1 MTGGSGFLGSH
12 VVRQLEDSQVYA
24 PGHSE
29 LDLTDRAAVDHFV
42 GSKGVQRVVHAAGFV
57 GGIALNR
64 QYPGR
69 MIVDNLRMGVNVLET
84 CARHGAE
91 VCIVSTVCA
100 YPESAPVPTP
110 ESALFEGPSADDTG
124 FYGTAKRTLYMVA
137 EGLARERG
145 LVFTYIIPTN
155 MYGPGD
161 HYEDDRSHVVAA
173 LLARM
178 HRAKTQ
184 DLPSVTVW
192 GDGTQT
198 RDLIYVEDAAR
209 GILACR
215 DPRCRRRAVN
225 LGSGQE
231 LSIREIA
238 LTIRQIVGY
247 GGELRWDPSRPT
259 GARRRALDSGW
270 LRSELGFAPQVEFA
284 DGLARTYESYLK
296 EITGA
301 A

>member
-1 MTGGSGFLGSH
+1 MTGGSGFLGSYL
-12 VVRQLEDSQVYA
+12 VRQLEDSQVYA
-24 PGHSE
+24 PGQGE
-29 LDLTDRAAVDHFV
+29 LDLTDWAAVDEFI
-42 GSKGVQRVVHAAGFV
+42 GSQGVRRVVHAAGFV
-57 GGIALNR
+57 GGITLNR

-69 MIVDNLRMGVNVLET
+69 MIVDNLRMGVNILEA

-91 VCIVSTVCA
+91 ACLVSTVCA
-100 YPESAPVPTP
+100 YPESASVPTP
-110 ESALFEGPSADDTG
+110 ESALFDGPPADDTG

-145 LVFTYIIPTN
+145 LVYTYVIPTN

-178 HRAKTQ
+178 HQAKTQ
-184 DLPSVTVW
+184 GLPSVTVW

-215 DPRCRRRAVN
+215 DPRCRRRTVN
-225 LGSGQE
+225 IGSDHE

-238 LTIRQIVGY
+238 STIKEVVGY
-247 GGELRWDPSRPT
+247 GGELRWDPSKPT
-259 GARRRALDSGW
+259 GARRRLLDSAW
-270 LRSELGFAPQVEFA
+270 LRSEIGFAPQVEFVE
-284 DGLARTYESYLK
+284 GLARAYESYVS
-296 EITGA
+296 EIA
-301 A
+301 RAS